1 MQRTIVAMLL
11 VSLGA
16 AGAAHAQQPHPVRP
30 TSRWVLNGHSVAA
43 FGTSVN
49 VAGDPD
55 PLKTSLGM
63 GGGVE
68 VGYAI
73 TPRITTY
80 AGFELAKQAV
90 DVAGLGGDFSLTHLE
105 AGARLNFPVRGSRAM
120 PWVGAWVGRRSLATN
135 VEDLATG
142 QRTGLSLSGL
152 AAGVSGG
159 LQYSVSPKLA
169 LAGGLSLGIGKFC
182 NVKRGGQDLPIQ
194 NITNSTTARL
204 QLGANWYP

>member
-1 MQRTIVAMLL
+1 MQRTVVAILL
-11 VSLGA
+11 VSLGTA
-16 AGAAHAQQPHPVRP
+16 AAAQAQRAHPAP
-30 TSRWVLNGHSVAA
+30 STSRWVLNGHSVAA

-68 VGYAI
+68 VGYAV
-73 TPRITTY
+73 TRRITTY
-80 AGFELAKQAV
+80 AGFEIAKQPV
-90 DVAGLGGDFSLTHLE
+90 DVTGLGGDFSLTHLE
-105 AGARLNFPVRGSRAM
+105 AGARLHFPVRGSRAM

-135 VEDLATG
+135 VEDLVTG
-142 QRTGLSLSGL
+142 QRTDLSLSGL

-159 LQYSVSPKLA
+159 LQYPVSPKLS
-169 LAGGLSLGIGKFC
+169 LQGGLSLGIGKFG
-182 NVKRGGQDLPIQ
+182 NIKRAGQDLPIQ
-194 NITNSTTARL
+194 NITNSTTTRV